1 MLQEQHNSKTSEPG
15 YRVGSVWTDLFAK
28 LSGLKYQGKQILLT
42 GLVCAVLGIGYS
54 FLKKPVYLARVN
66 FVIEENKQELESIS
80 SDDIDI
86 EVMSTEE
93 DNEHCVYVK
102 FSNFADEESAEE
114 YAEFLAETLPLLLFE
129 TTRMQ

>member
-1 MLQEQHNSKTSEPG
+1 VT
-15 YRVGSVWTDLFAK
+15 
-28 LSGLKYQGKQILLT
+28 
-42 GLVCAVLGIGYS
+42 
-54 FLKKPVYLARVN
+54 
-66 FVIEENKQELESIS
+66 EENDQEPEAIS

-114 YAEFLAETLPLLLFE
+114 YAQFLAETLPLLLFE

>member
-1 MLQEQHNSKTSEPG
+1 VTEENNQEQE
-15 YRVGSVWTDLFAK
+15 F
-28 LSGLKYQGKQILLT
+28 
-42 GLVCAVLGIGYS
+42 
-54 FLKKPVYLARVN
+54 
-66 FVIEENKQELESIS
+66 IS

-114 YAEFLAETLPLLLFE
+114 YAQFLAETLPLLLFE
-129 TTRMQ
+129 TTRIQ

>member
-1 MLQEQHNSKTSEPG
+1 VT
-15 YRVGSVWTDLFAK
+15 
-28 LSGLKYQGKQILLT
+28 
-42 GLVCAVLGIGYS
+42 
-54 FLKKPVYLARVN
+54 
-66 FVIEENKQELESIS
+66 EENNQEPESIS

-93 DNEHCVYVK
+93 DDEHCVYVK

-114 YAEFLAETLPLLLFE
+114 YAQFLAETLPLLLFE

>member
-1 MLQEQHNSKTSEPG
+1 VT
-15 YRVGSVWTDLFAK
+15 
-28 LSGLKYQGKQILLT
+28 
-42 GLVCAVLGIGYS
+42 
-54 FLKKPVYLARVN
+54 
-66 FVIEENKQELESIS
+66 EENQQKPESIS

-93 DNEHCVYVK
+93 DDEHCVYVK

-114 YAEFLAETLPLLLFE
+114 YAQFLAETLPLLLFE

>member
-1 MLQEQHNSKTSEPG
+1 MT
-15 YRVGSVWTDLFAK
+15 
-28 LSGLKYQGKQILLT
+28 
-42 GLVCAVLGIGYS
+42 
-54 FLKKPVYLARVN
+54 
-66 FVIEENKQELESIS
+66 EENNQETESIS

-114 YAEFLAETLPLLLFE
+114 YAQFLAETLPLLLFE